1 YKDINASACV
11 TGKPINGGGIH
22 GHEDATGRGVFL
34 TISAF
39 IQDPTWMKLGKT
51 AMIQGFGKVGTYA
64 AIYLHKY
71 GVKIIGILDVKGFEG
86 AKEAPAELLYEKCDI
101 FVFSAKEK
109 TVNETVA
116 AKVNCKI
123 IAEAANGPTT
133 PAGDK
138 VLRKRNILVLPDLL
152 TNAGGVTV
160 TYFEFLKNLNH
171 VSFGKL
177 SIKFWRDSN
186 TALLDSV
193 EQSLKKANVD
203 AKITPTD
210 AFRCSMS
217 GASEVHIVNSG
228 LEYSMT
234 NACQITPTEAFR
246 SVMSGASEVH
256 IINSG
261 LEYSM
266 SNACQVTQRH
276 STEMFRSVM
285 SGTSE
290 VHIVNSG
297 LEYSMS
303 NSCQVTQGHSSE
315 MFRLVMSGASE
326 VHIVNSGLE
335 YSMSNSCQNVMKAA
349 QQHNL
354 GIDLRKAA
362 YVTAIEKIF
371 KTYDEHG
378 LAI

>member
-1 YKDINASACV
+1 MPKRRN
-11 TGKPINGGGIH
+11 
-22 GHEDATGRGVFL
+22 EDKIKRYQRK
-34 TISAF
+34 IRKME
-39 IQDPTWMKLGKT
+39 QE
-51 AMIQGFGKVGTYA
+51 
-64 AIYLHKY
+64 KY
-71 GVKIIGILDVKGFEG
+71 KIIIYSSSSDSGSVKGFEG

-160 TYFEFLKNLNH
+160 SYFEYLKNLNH

-193 EQSLKKANVD
+193 EQSLKKACVD
-203 AKITPTD
+203 AKITPTE
-210 AFRCSMS
+210 AFRSVMS

-234 NACQITPTEAFR
+234 NACQ
-246 SVMSGASEVH
+246 
-256 IINSG
+256 
-261 LEYSM
+261 
-266 SNACQVTQRH
+266 
-276 STEMFRSVM
+276 
-285 SGTSE
+285 
-290 VHIVNSG
+290 
-297 LEYSMS
+297 
-303 NSCQVTQGHSSE
+303 
-315 MFRLVMSGASE
+315 
-326 VHIVNSGLE
+326 
-335 YSMSNSCQNVMKAA
+335 NVMKAA
-349 QQHNL
+349 QKHKL
-354 GIDLRKAA
+354 GIDLRTAA

-371 KTYDEHG
+371 TTFDEHG